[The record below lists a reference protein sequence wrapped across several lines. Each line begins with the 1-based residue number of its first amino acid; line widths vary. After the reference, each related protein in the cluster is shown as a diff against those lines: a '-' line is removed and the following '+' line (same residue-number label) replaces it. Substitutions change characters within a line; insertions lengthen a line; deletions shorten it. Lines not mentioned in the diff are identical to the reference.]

1 MQDEEAVL
9 TCWLSSREGCL
20 GAPDM
25 MDKYIVS
32 PAPRDASLAA
42 ECCTLSARATDL
54 DDRDD
59 I

>member
-1 MQDEEAVL
+1 
-9 TCWLSSREGCL
+9 
-20 GAPDM
+20 M